1 MSPLVLLV
9 ALLLFLVTTI
19 VFGGLTYLVH
29 RHPAWGKPL
38 TVGLTGVGVLVTVVA
53 AIVSR

>member
-1 MSPLVLLV
+1 MSTLVQLV
-9 ALLLFLVTTI
+9 ALLLVLVTTI

-38 TVGLTGVGVLVTVVA
+38 TVGLTGVGVLATVMA

>member
-1 MSPLVLLV
+1 MSPLVQLV
-9 ALLLFLVTTI
+9 ALQLVLVTLI
-19 VFGGLTYLVH
+19 VFGGLAYLVH

-38 TVGLTGVGVLVTVVA
+38 TVGLTGVGVVATVVA